1 MKTRLGKD
9 FESFLNNISNE
20 EFDLLWNNIESMN
33 LVGPSFDVFL
43 NYLKSEK
50 EISKIF
56 ESPEVSEDFSNAGEN
71 NYALAA

>member
-56 ESPEVSEDFSNAGEN
+56 VSPEVTEDFSNAGEN